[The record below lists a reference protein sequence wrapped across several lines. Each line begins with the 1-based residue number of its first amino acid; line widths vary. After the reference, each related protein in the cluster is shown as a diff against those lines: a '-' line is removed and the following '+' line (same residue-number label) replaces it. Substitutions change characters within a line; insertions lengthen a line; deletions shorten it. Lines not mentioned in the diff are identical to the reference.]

1 LGDTVNEGL
10 VAVHKALLAAQACLD
25 AAQSALV
32 AALAIQPDF
41 DDATGCPHPVE
52 ARINVATMGVESEEF
67 CNACG
72 KNI

>member
-1 LGDTVNEGL
+1 M
-10 VAVHKALLAAQACLD
+10 AVHKALLAAQACLD
-25 AAQSALV
+25 CAQSALV

-41 DDATGCPHPVE
+41 GDATTCPHPVE
-52 ARINVATMGVESEEF
+52 ARISVSTMGGESDEF

>member
-1 LGDTVNEGL
+1 
-10 VAVHKALLAAQACLD
+10 LD